1 MGSRNIKILLI
12 VTTLSDL
19 ASVVLAWILAFILR
33 FYSLIPVSKGI
44 PDTVMYLKMIP
55 FLIMTWFVV
64 FSFSGLYR
72 RLGGYRSAFIE
83 GMDVLQNCIYA
94 TLAFVSIS
102 FFYDEYRYSRLT
114 LLFFALLHPFAILT
128 GRSLIRKAVRY
139 YRKSSN
145 GRRVLLIGSGELLEK
160 AMVVIGKNY
169 LEKISVSQVILV
181 DQDDKGKKE
190 GLDFCQKHQLKFHQ
204 IPDNWA
210 DFLTEYPCESVMIA
224 VPYHRY
230 DFLDKH
236 MESIAGQVTDIK
248 ILPDL
253 FKFTRFAAGVDMVD
267 RTPVI
272 SIHESPLVGSSV
284 LIKRILDIAGALVAI
299 SLFSPLMLLITAIV
313 RMSSKGPV
321 LYKQQRMGLDG
332 KVFSIL
338 KFRSMPIDSESG
350 SGAVWA
356 TSSDNR
362 ATPFGSLLRKSS
374 LDELP
379 QLFNVLKGEM
389 SLVGP
394 RPERPVFVNKFRH
407 DVPGYMLRH
416 KVKAGMTGWAQI
428 NGWRGNTSIDKRI
441 EFDLYYI
448 QNWSVWMDIKILF
461 LTVFRGFVDPN
472 AY

>member
-1 MGSRNIKILLI
+1 MGSRNKKLLLL

-19 ASVVLAWILAFILR
+19 AAVVICWVLAFILR
-33 FYSLIPVSKGI
+33 FYTVIPVNKGI
-44 PDTVMYLKMIP
+44 PDAIMYLKMIP
-55 FLIMTWFVV
+55 FLIMTWFVA
-64 FSFSGLYR
+64 FTFSGLYR

-83 GMDVLQNCIYA
+83 GMDVLQNCVYA
-94 TLAFVSIS
+94 TLGFVSVS

-114 LLFFALLHPFAILT
+114 LLFFALLHPVAILT

-139 YRKSSN
+139 YRKSST
-145 GRRVLLIGSGELLEK
+145 GRRILLIGSGELLEK
-160 AMVVIGKNY
+160 ALVVLGKNY
-169 LEKISVSQVILV
+169 LEKIHISQVILV
-181 DQDDKGKKE
+181 DEDDDQQKGQ
-190 GLDFCQKHQLKFHQ
+190 DFCRKHQLTYHQ
-204 IPDNWA
+204 TPDNWA

-236 MESIAGQVTDIK
+236 MEAIADQVTDIK

-253 FKFTRFAAGVDMVD
+253 FKFTRFAAGVDMIE

-272 SIHESPLVGSSV
+272 SIHESPLVGASV
-284 LIKRILDIAGALVAI
+284 VLKRILDITGALVAI
-299 SLFSPLMLLITAIV
+299 GVFSPVMLIIALMV
-313 RMSSKGPV
+313 RFSSKGPV
-321 LYKQQRMGLDG
+321 FYKQQRMGLDG

-338 KFRSMPIDSESG
+338 KFRSMPINSESG

-356 TSSDNR
+356 TQTDSR